1 MKKSRTQ
8 NMPSKEARQ
17 DHSAE
22 VQGSQAS
29 KLTAL
34 DRVFSE
40 TVALFYRLRAVAEE
54 VHGQGEMTAGK
65 RGILKDLA
73 RLGPQTV
80 PQMARAHPVSRQHIQ
95 LLVNMLEAEGY
106 VQLLDNPAHKR
117 SLLVRL
123 TPEGEVLFQTMRQQ
137 EAERLSALD
146 IDIEEKDLETT
157 VSVLRSLRELLTRE
171 QERGM
176 SQKPNSSHR

>member
-1 MKKSRTQ
+1 MKKPRTQ

-22 VQGSQAS
+22 AQGSQAS
-29 KLTAL
+29 KLAAL

-40 TVALFYRLRAVAEE
+40 TVALFHRLRAVAEE
-54 VHGQGEMTAGK
+54 VHRQGEMTAGK

-73 RLGPQTV
+73 HGPQTV
-80 PQMARAHPVSRQHIQ
+80 PQMARARPVSRQHIQ
-95 LLVNMLEAEGY
+95 SLVDMLEADGY
-106 VQLLDNPAHKR
+106 VYWVENPAHKR

-123 TPEGEVLFQTMRQQ
+123 TPKGEALFQTMRQK
-137 EAERLSALD
+137 EAERLSALE

-157 VSVLRSLRELLTRE
+157 VCVLRSLRELLATE
-171 QERGM
+171 QKRGR
-176 SQKPNSSHR
+176 SQKSNLSQT